1 MVNMLK
7 SKKIYVYIFSVT
19 LLFLQFNWAIF
30 DRQDEQFYSSF
41 QLDSEQLVVN
51 KINNSDI
58 KIMDMV

>member
-41 QLDSEQLVVN
+41 QLDSE
-51 KINNSDI
+51 
-58 KIMDMV
+58 